1 MFSIAKTMKE
11 IGMLNKMVLLLTLF
25 LILMAA
31 IPGSPAAQ
39 EEGWEYAVTPYMW
52 ALSLDGDVTVKG

>member
-1 MFSIAKTMKE
+1 
-11 IGMLNKMVLLLTLF
+11 MVLLLTLF
-25 LILMAA
+25 LVLMAA
-31 IPGSPAAQ
+31 IPGNPAAQ